1 MRKTIGILLSVCLFW
16 ACNSPSEDQSK
27 GKDSSQTA
35 KPADTVN
42 TQQPEVVQADEH
54 TLTDKIALQSM
65 HLLGKEVQCRYAETP
80 ERLKEL
86 LPGIMQAISDSKAVI
101 TGSYHIV
108 LTENP
113 DASKPTRI
121 FIGIPIQ
128 KPLKANGMNLYT
140 IPAGKYLRRQCAAE
154 PGKSLSVHQGMMTM
168 SNGKLKQ
175 KAGLPIIEKYAETRN
190 DEMTSVISKATFYY
204 TLTQ

>member
-1 MRKTIGILLSVCLFW
+1 MSILLGVCLFW

-35 KPADTVN
+35 KPVDTIN
-42 TQQPEVVQADEH
+42 AQQPEVVQADEH
-54 TLTDKIALQSM
+54 TLTAKIALQSM
-65 HLLGKEVQCRYAETP
+65 HLLGKEVVCRYAETP

-86 LPGIMQAISDSKAVI
+86 LPGIMQAISDNKAVI

-128 KPLKANGMNLYT
+128 KPLKTNDMNLYT

-154 PGKSLSVHQGMMTM
+154 PGKSLSVHLGMLTM
-168 SNGKLKQ
+168 SDSKLKH
-175 KAGLPIIEKYAETRN
+175 KAALPIIEKYAETRN

-204 TLTQ
+204 KLP

>member
-1 MRKTIGILLSVCLFW
+1 MRKTIGILLSVGLLW
-16 ACNSPSEDQSK
+16 ACNSPSGESLEK
-27 GKDSSQTA
+27 KDSTQTA
-35 KPADTVN
+35 IQKDTIA
-42 TQQPEVVQADEH
+42 TQQPDVVEADEH
-54 TLTDKIALQSM
+54 NLTDKIKLQTM
-65 HLLGKEVQCRYAETP
+65 HLLGREVQCRYAETP

-86 LPGIMQAISDSKAVI
+86 LPGIMQAISDNKAVI

-168 SNGKLKQ
+168 SNGSLKH
-175 KAGLPIIEKYAETRN
+175 KVVLPIIEKYAETRN

-204 TLTQ
+204 TLP